1 MRPRLT
7 RPIAEINSPR
17 RVQEARPRVL
27 CALRNV
33 RRQPGA
39 EPCQRKPRGLLE
51 RPSSRARQSRA
62 VSTATSTETTGSYSS
77 FSHRADPP
85 REYITTI
92 VLLYHRPCHMTAKS
106 ERQPRQPHPVEVA
119 GNSPVYSH
127 GCKSPLPVAEWV
139 AGKPSCKP
147 PGRKPYFRY
156 SSQGCRWMTL
166 YGYARVSV
174 REPEDKNLDLQ
185 VERLVRAGC
194 SMGNIRAEE
203 ASGAKDD
210 RGGLLELLDLVVEG
224 DTLVVTHIDRLSR
237 GLTYGLQ
244 VIEGLHHAGVEFRSL
259 VEDFDTST
267 ANGKLQLSMVLA
279 FSEWWRNSIRD
290 RSVAGQAKARAEGRF
305 PGRRPSLTEQQREY
319 IQVERSK
326 GVSQRE
332 LAKQMEVSRWTIQ
345 QVNR

>member
-1 MRPRLT
+1 
-7 RPIAEINSPR
+7 
-17 RVQEARPRVL
+17 
-27 CALRNV
+27 
-33 RRQPGA
+33 
-39 EPCQRKPRGLLE
+39 
-51 RPSSRARQSRA
+51 
-62 VSTATSTETTGSYSS
+62 
-77 FSHRADPP
+77 
-85 REYITTI
+85 
-92 VLLYHRPCHMTAKS
+92 
-106 ERQPRQPHPVEVA
+106 
-119 GNSPVYSH
+119 
-127 GCKSPLPVAEWV
+127 
-139 AGKPSCKP
+139 
-147 PGRKPYFRY
+147 
-156 SSQGCRWMTL
+156 MTL

-194 SMGNIRAEE
+194 AMGNIRAEE

-259 VEDFDTST
+259 AEDFEHGST
-267 ANGKLQLSMVLA
+267 PTGKLQLSMVLA
-279 FSEWWRNSIRD
+279 FSEWWRNSIRE

-332 LAKQMEVSRWTIQ
+332 LAKLLEVSRWTIQ
-345 QVNR
+345 QVDG